1 VSFDHYAGAAF
12 AALSGM
18 RLPRSLLLAVGIG
31 VFLPAAWS
39 EGLQMR
45 ASEILGREVTTADG
59 ERLAI
64 RDLVINP
71 GTGKV
76 EYLALGRRGGD
87 AREVLQLLP
96 VDALR
101 SVAGSGLVIA
111 PSEDSSAAGSSAKA
125 STVRR

>member
-1 VSFDHYAGAAF
+1 
-12 AALSGM
+12 
-18 RLPRSLLLAVGIG
+18 
-31 VFLPAAWS
+31 
-39 EGLQMR
+39 MR
-45 ASEILGREVTTADG
+45 ASEILGREVTTATG

-64 RDLVINP
+64 RDLVIDP
-71 GTGKV
+71 STGKV

-87 AREVLQLLP
+87 AREALQLHP

-111 PSEDSSAAGSSAKA
+111 PSEDSSATGSSAKT